1 MMTEQSTRSVRRFRS
16 DDIERRARR
25 LKRESNWA
33 TARSS
38 RVKLLRMSKVV
49 GSARWHR
56 YLHAAKWMAFRW
68 LSHILP
74 ADPGGPQSMQVQCE
88 VNGAVLS
95 SAMVDV
101 LTSDGL
107 LFRLLSGRL
116 RRLRDDA
123 FHAVRHG
130 CRDGV

>member
-1 MMTEQSTRSVRRFRS
+1 
-16 DDIERRARR
+16 
-25 LKRESNWA
+25 
-33 TARSS
+33 
-38 RVKLLRMSKVV
+38 
-49 GSARWHR
+49 
-56 YLHAAKWMAFRW
+56 
-68 LSHILP
+68 
-74 ADPGGPQSMQVQCE
+74 
-88 VNGAVLS
+88 VLS
-95 SAMVDV
+95 SAMVHV